1 MEPWCNVGI
10 VKDATVGIMASPR
23 RLGSAVVRRHPI
35 PVVLFLSLPDLIA
48 RVGRGIFPRTLSASL
63 GPGNG
68 IPPTRMHTV
77 ACPLHGPVIRVR
89 GDRELRSMNR
99 FTRRAALV
107 GASALPFAAAGPVRA
122 QAKFPDR
129 PIRLII
135 PWAAGGPADAGF
147 RILAQSVS
155 KKLGQQVIVDNKA
168 GASGIMGAI
177 ALQEA
182 KPDGYTISQM
192 HMSVL
197 RQPLLNKQL
206 TYNPIN
212 DLTYILQI
220 TGFIMGVVV
229 KADAPWKTLPELL
242 AYAKA
247 NPGKLNWGTL
257 GIGSTQHLAMERV
270 GLAQGG
276 LSWTHAPY
284 RGTAD
289 TLRAL
294 LGGEID
300 FASES
305 SGWAPMVEA
314 GQLRLLAVFTAQR
327 AKRFPNVPTVKELGI
342 DVVIDSP
349 GGLIGPKGMD
359 PAVVAV
365 LADAFRAAAQE
376 PEHLKFLE
384 NMDQPLILLDGPAY
398 KAAMAKTYEEE
409 KELLR
414 RLNLLPA

>member
-1 MEPWCNVGI
+1 MV
-10 VKDATVGIMASPR
+10 SLR
-23 RLGSAVVRRHPI
+23 RRDV
-35 PVVLFLSLPDLIA
+35 
-48 RVGRGIFPRTLSASL
+48 
-63 GPGNG
+63 
-68 IPPTRMHTV
+68 
-77 ACPLHGPVIRVR
+77 
-89 GDRELRSMNR
+89 
-99 FTRRAALV
+99 LV
-107 GASALPFAAAGPVRA
+107 GASALPLAAAGAARA
-122 QAKFPDR
+122 QTKFPDR

-147 RILAQSVS
+147 RIMAQSVS
-155 KKLGQQVIVDNKA
+155 KKLGQQVVVDNKA

-177 ALQEA
+177 ALQDA

-220 TGFIMGVVV
+220 TGFVMGVVV
-229 KADAPWKTLPELL
+229 KADAPWKTFPELL

-247 NPGKLNWGTL
+247 NPGKMNWGTL

-270 GLAQGG
+270 GIAHGG
-276 LSWTHAPY
+276 LGWTHAPY

-305 SGWAPMVEA
+305 SGWAPMVQA
-314 GQLRLLAVFTAQR
+314 GQLRLLAVFTAER
-327 AKRFPNVPTVKELGI
+327 AKRFPDVPTVKELGI
-342 DVVIDSP
+342 DVIVDSP

-359 PAVVAV
+359 PAVVAM

>member
-1 MEPWCNVGI
+1 MG
-10 VKDATVGIMASPR
+10 G
-23 RLGSAVVRRHPI
+23 L
-35 PVVLFLSLPDLIA
+35 
-48 RVGRGIFPRTLSASL
+48 
-63 GPGNG
+63 
-68 IPPTRMHTV
+68 
-77 ACPLHGPVIRVR
+77 
-89 GDRELRSMNR
+89 
-99 FTRRAALV
+99 TRRGVLV
-107 GASALPFAAAGPVRA
+107 GTSVLPLTAAGAARA
-122 QAKFPDR
+122 QTKFPDR

-147 RILAQSVS
+147 RIMAQSVS
-155 KKLGQQVIVDNKA
+155 KKFGQQVVVDNKG
-168 GASGIMGAI
+168 GASGILGAM

-206 TYNPIN
+206 TYNPVT

-220 TGFIMGVVV
+220 TGYVMGVVV
-229 KADAPWKTLPELL
+229 RADAPWKTLPELL

-270 GLAQGG
+270 GIAQGG

-300 FASES
+300 FASEA
-305 SGWAPMVEA
+305 SGWAPMVRA
-314 GQLRLLAVFTAQR
+314 GQLRLLAVFTGER
-327 AKRFPNVPTVKELGI
+327 AKRFPDVPTVKELGI
-342 DVVIDSP
+342 DVIVESP
-349 GGLIGPKGMD
+349 GGVIGPKGMD
-359 PAVVAV
+359 PALVAV
-365 LADAFRAAAQE
+365 LGGAFRAAAQE

-384 NMDQPLILLDGPAY
+384 TMDQPLILLDGPAY
-398 KAAMAKTYEEE
+398 QAAMAKTYEEE

>member
-1 MEPWCNVGI
+1 M
-10 VKDATVGIMASPR
+10 S
-23 RLGSAVVRRHPI
+23 
-35 PVVLFLSLPDLIA
+35 
-48 RVGRGIFPRTLSASL
+48 
-63 GPGNG
+63 
-68 IPPTRMHTV
+68 
-77 ACPLHGPVIRVR
+77 
-89 GDRELRSMNR
+89 R

-107 GASALPFAAAGPVRA
+107 GASALPFAAAGAARA

-220 TGFIMGVVV
+220 TCFIMGVVV

-305 SGWAPMVEA
+305 SGWAPMVDA

>member
-1 MEPWCNVGI
+1 
-10 VKDATVGIMASPR
+10 
-23 RLGSAVVRRHPI
+23 
-35 PVVLFLSLPDLIA
+35 
-48 RVGRGIFPRTLSASL
+48 
-63 GPGNG
+63 
-68 IPPTRMHTV
+68 
-77 ACPLHGPVIRVR
+77 
-89 GDRELRSMNR
+89 MNR

-107 GASALPFAAAGPVRA
+107 GVSALPFAAAGTARA

>member
-1 MEPWCNVGI
+1 
-10 VKDATVGIMASPR
+10 
-23 RLGSAVVRRHPI
+23 
-35 PVVLFLSLPDLIA
+35 
-48 RVGRGIFPRTLSASL
+48 
-63 GPGNG
+63 
-68 IPPTRMHTV
+68 
-77 ACPLHGPVIRVR
+77 
-89 GDRELRSMNR
+89 MNR

-107 GASALPFAAAGPVRA
+107 GASALPFAAAGAARA

-155 KKLGQQVIVDNKA
+155 KKLGQQVIIDNKA
-168 GASGIMGAI
+168 GASGIMGAM

-220 TGFIMGVVV
+220 TGFVMGVVV
-229 KADAPWKTLPELL
+229 RADAPWRTLPDLL
-242 AYAKA
+242 AHARA

-270 GLAQGG
+270 GMAQG

-300 FASES
+300 FASEA
-305 SGWAPMVEA
+305 SGWAPMVMA
-314 GQLRLLAVFTAQR
+314 GKLRLLAVFTAER
-327 AKRFPNVPTVKELGI
+327 AKRFPDAPTVRELGM
-342 DVVIDSP
+342 DVVVDSP
-349 GGLIGPKGMD
+349 GGLIGPRGMD
-359 PAVVAV
+359 PAVVRV

-376 PEHLKFLE
+376 PEHLKFLD
-384 NMDQPLILLDGPAY
+384 NMDQPLLLLDGPAY
-398 KAAMAKTYEEE
+398 REAMARTLEEE
-409 KELLR
+409 RELLR

>member
-1 MEPWCNVGI
+1 
-10 VKDATVGIMASPR
+10 
-23 RLGSAVVRRHPI
+23 
-35 PVVLFLSLPDLIA
+35 
-48 RVGRGIFPRTLSASL
+48 
-63 GPGNG
+63 
-68 IPPTRMHTV
+68 
-77 ACPLHGPVIRVR
+77 
-89 GDRELRSMNR
+89 MNR

-107 GASALPFAAAGPVRA
+107 GASALPFAAAGPLRA

-168 GASGIMGAI
+168 GASGIMGAL

-220 TGFIMGVVV
+220 TGFVMGVVV
-229 KADAPWKTLPELL
+229 RADAPWKTLPELL
-242 AYAKA
+242 AHAKA

-270 GLAQGG
+270 GIAQGG

-300 FASES
+300 FASEA

-327 AKRFPNVPTVKELGI
+327 AKRFPDVPTVKELGI
-342 DVVIDSP
+342 DVVVDSP

>member
-1 MEPWCNVGI
+1 MHCNHPAAAAVLRL
-10 VKDATVGIMASPR
+10 PR
-23 RLGSAVVRRHPI
+23 RAL
-35 PVVLFLSLPDLIA
+35 L
-48 RVGRGIFPRTLSASL
+48 
-63 GPGNG
+63 
-68 IPPTRMHTV
+68 
-77 ACPLHGPVIRVR
+77 
-89 GDRELRSMNR
+89 
-99 FTRRAALV
+99 AA
-107 GASALPFAAAGPVRA
+107 AATSPFATAITSRA
-122 QAKFPDR
+122 QVRFPER

-135 PWAAGGPADAGF
+135 PWTAGGPADAGF

-155 KKLGQQVIVDNKA
+155 KKFGQQVVVDNKA
-168 GASGIMGAI
+168 GASGVMGAM
-177 ALQEA
+177 ALQDAE
-182 KPDGYTISQM
+182 PDGYVISQM

-206 TYNPIN
+206 PYHPIN

-220 TGFIMGVVV
+220 TGYVMGVVAR
-229 KADAPWKTLPELL
+229 ADAPWQTLPDLL
-242 AYAKA
+242 AYARA

-270 GLAQGG
+270 GMAEG

-300 FASES
+300 FASEA
-305 SGWAPMVEA
+305 SGWAPMIAA
-314 GQLRLLAVFTAQR
+314 GKLRLLAVFTSTR
-327 AKRFPNVPTVKELGI
+327 AKRFPDVPTVRELGL

-376 PEHLKFLE
+376 PEHLQFLDS
-384 NMDQPLILLDGPAY
+384 MDQPLLLLDGPAY
-398 KAAMAKTYEEE
+398 RDAMARTFEEE
-409 KELLR
+409 RALLQ

>member
-1 MEPWCNVGI
+1 
-10 VKDATVGIMASPR
+10 
-23 RLGSAVVRRHPI
+23 
-35 PVVLFLSLPDLIA
+35 
-48 RVGRGIFPRTLSASL
+48 
-63 GPGNG
+63 
-68 IPPTRMHTV
+68 
-77 ACPLHGPVIRVR
+77 
-89 GDRELRSMNR
+89 MNR

-147 RILAQSVS
+147 RILAQSVPR
-155 KKLGQQVIVDNKA
+155 KLGQQVIVDNKA
-168 GASGIMGAI
+168 GASGIMGAL

-327 AKRFPNVPTVKELGI
+327 AKRFPNVPTVNELGI

>member
-1 MEPWCNVGI
+1 
-10 VKDATVGIMASPR
+10 
-23 RLGSAVVRRHPI
+23 
-35 PVVLFLSLPDLIA
+35 
-48 RVGRGIFPRTLSASL
+48 
-63 GPGNG
+63 
-68 IPPTRMHTV
+68 
-77 ACPLHGPVIRVR
+77 
-89 GDRELRSMNR
+89 MNR

-155 KKLGQQVIVDNKA
+155 RKLGQQVIIDNKA
-168 GASGIMGAI
+168 GASGIMGAMT
-177 ALQEA
+177 LQEA

-220 TGFIMGVVV
+220 TGFVMGVVV
-229 KADAPWKTLPELL
+229 RADARWKTLPELL

-327 AKRFPNVPTVKELGI
+327 AKRFPDVPTVKELGI

>member
-1 MEPWCNVGI
+1 
-10 VKDATVGIMASPR
+10 
-23 RLGSAVVRRHPI
+23 
-35 PVVLFLSLPDLIA
+35 
-48 RVGRGIFPRTLSASL
+48 
-63 GPGNG
+63 
-68 IPPTRMHTV
+68 
-77 ACPLHGPVIRVR
+77 
-89 GDRELRSMNR
+89 MNR

-107 GASALPFAAAGPVRA
+107 GASALPFAAAGAARA

-168 GASGIMGAI
+168 GASGIMGAM

-229 KADAPWKTLPELL
+229 TADAPWKTLPELL

-270 GLAQGG
+270 GIAQGG

>member
-1 MEPWCNVGI
+1 
-10 VKDATVGIMASPR
+10 
-23 RLGSAVVRRHPI
+23 
-35 PVVLFLSLPDLIA
+35 
-48 RVGRGIFPRTLSASL
+48 
-63 GPGNG
+63 
-68 IPPTRMHTV
+68 
-77 ACPLHGPVIRVR
+77 
-89 GDRELRSMNR
+89 MNR

-107 GASALPFAAAGPVRA
+107 GASALPFAAAGAARA

-220 TGFIMGVVV
+220 TGFVMGVVV
-229 KADAPWKTLPELL
+229 RADAPWKTLPELL

-270 GLAQGG
+270 GIAQGG
-276 LSWTHAPY
+276 LTWTHPPY

>member
-1 MEPWCNVGI
+1 
-10 VKDATVGIMASPR
+10 
-23 RLGSAVVRRHPI
+23 
-35 PVVLFLSLPDLIA
+35 
-48 RVGRGIFPRTLSASL
+48 
-63 GPGNG
+63 
-68 IPPTRMHTV
+68 
-77 ACPLHGPVIRVR
+77 
-89 GDRELRSMNR
+89 MNR
-99 FTRRAALV
+99 LTRRAALV
-107 GASALPFAAAGPVRA
+107 GASALPFVGAARA
-122 QAKFPDR
+122 QSRYPDK

-147 RILAQSVS
+147 RIMAQSVS
-155 KKLGQQVIVDNKA
+155 KKLGQQVVVENKA
-168 GASGIMGAI
+168 GASGIMGAM

-182 KPDGYTISQM
+182 KPDGYVISQM

-197 RQPLLNKQL
+197 RQPLLNKSL
-206 TYNPIN
+206 TYHPIN

-220 TGFIMGVVV
+220 TGFVMGVVV
-229 KADAPWKTLPELL
+229 RADAPWKTLAELL

-247 NPGKLNWGTL
+247 NPGKMNWGTL

-270 GLAQGG
+270 GMVQG

-305 SGWAPMVEA
+305 SGWAPMVQA

-327 AKRFPNVPTVKELGI
+327 AKRFPDVPTVKELGY

-349 GGLIGPKGMD
+349 GGLIGPKRMD

-376 PEHLKFLE
+376 PEHLKFLDS
-384 NMDQPLILLDGPAY
+384 MDQPLILLDGPAY
-398 KAAMAKTYEEE
+398 RAEMAKTYEEE
-409 KELLR
+409 RELLR

>member
-1 MEPWCNVGI
+1 
-10 VKDATVGIMASPR
+10 
-23 RLGSAVVRRHPI
+23 
-35 PVVLFLSLPDLIA
+35 
-48 RVGRGIFPRTLSASL
+48 
-63 GPGNG
+63 
-68 IPPTRMHTV
+68 
-77 ACPLHGPVIRVR
+77 
-89 GDRELRSMNR
+89 MNR

-107 GASALPFAAAGPVRA
+107 GASALPFASAGPVRA

-168 GASGIMGAI
+168 GASGIMGAL

-220 TGFIMGVVV
+220 TGFVMGVVV
-229 KADAPWKTLPELL
+229 RADAPWKTLPELL

-270 GLAQGG
+270 GIGQGG

-294 LGGEID
+294 LGGEIN

-342 DVVIDSP
+342 DVVVDSP

-398 KAAMAKTYEEE
+398 KAAMARTYEEE